1 MQTSSEPERQRPQQ
15 RTRGQ
20 RVTWSANQRQECPAW
35 TNQKPAE
42 LLVMIY
48 KSHQVASVFIQPIN
62 KFSNICSS
70 ADQGSDNGV
79 DRTKDSR
86 RGYLNCF
93 WKREFKERE
102 YLYMHR
108 ETVFS
113 YFLSNHKPRQL
124 WSSDS
129 DHLKSENNETVPV
142 PIYSLNILGQGRETE
157 SRVYSPSPQMY
168 RQMVSPTRSA
178 RK

>member
-1 MQTSSEPERQRPQQ
+1 
-15 RTRGQ
+15 
-20 RVTWSANQRQECPAW
+20 
-35 TNQKPAE
+35 
-42 LLVMIY
+42 MIY

-79 DRTKDSR
+79 DKTKDSCK
-86 RGYLNCF
+86 GYLNCF
-93 WKREFKERE
+93 WNREFKEWE
-102 YLYMHR
+102 NFYMHR

-129 DHLKSENNETVPV
+129 DHLKSENNETVP
-142 PIYSLNILGQGRETE
+142 ISSLNIFGQGRETE